1 MLQSEFYDRTHV
13 TLSAE
18 QYGEVEN
25 IYNRLQMDKD
35 EFCRLWLENRDN
47 KIIKELMDHIM
58 ATEKK
63 MYVAEENAAKC
74 KKIIENEREKCQERI
89 ESLGRKLV
97 ANIYDDTRIYDI
109 LEEEFTLDFIIKVK
123 LQENMDLEEHER
135 KHLIQKL

>member
-47 KIIKELMDHIM
+47 KIIKELMVHIM
-58 ATEKK
+58 NIEKK
-63 MYVAEENAAKC
+63 LHVAEENIAKC
-74 KKIIENEREKCQERI
+74 DKVISDEREKCRERI
-89 ESLGRKLV
+89 ESIGRRIV
-97 ANIYDDTRIYDI
+97 ANIDDETRIYDA

-123 LQENMDLEEHER
+123 LQENLDLYEHER
-135 KHLIQKL
+135 RHLIEKL